1 MTINR
6 RIRLRIMSCI
16 LWMILFFTEVCQAG
30 PFAILK
36 PLRQTR
42 ETNLFNFMRLMV
54 IRLIYGV
61 AKMMG
66 FEEGISEFANG
77 ALVPPGVEDNDDYG
91 FGFGERDDDYNDDYD
106 DYK

>member
-6 RIRLRIMSCI
+6 RTRLRLMSYI
-16 LWMILFFTEVCQAG
+16 LWMILFLTDVCQAG

-36 PLRQTR
+36 PLKQTR
-42 ETNLFNFMRLMV
+42 ETNLFNFMRLVV

-61 AKMMG
+61 ATMMG
-66 FEEGISEFANG
+66 FNEGISEFANG

-91 FGFGERDDDYNDDYD
+91 FGFGERDDDYDYD
-106 DYK
+106 YK